1 MVKLI
6 MFWWRHCCLPL
17 LQTSRE
23 DAFVIHERQ
32 FHGPRRRQ
40 RSYSHLAPH
49 SQVFTYVVTLESNIK
64 LVRFINTL
72 LLNTLSYFLSL
83 KVSNCYSQDD
93 VEDFHSCYASQGKVR
108 FIWSSKILYLK
119 SSIFQLDH
127 SQIDKRFCLNVKCVS
142 KELQELVRRS
152 FLSPMNL
159 FLFST
164 FWLSPLNRLHL
175 EVF

>member
-1 MVKLI
+1 MTSLLFTSFTDVTWRCFRHSWATISWPEAATTKL
-6 MFWWRHCCLPL
+6 FSSCSSFPGFYLR
-17 LQTSRE
+17 
-23 DAFVIHERQ
+23 
-32 FHGPRRRQ
+32 
-40 RSYSHLAPH
+40 
-49 SQVFTYVVTLESNIK
+49 VVTFESNIK

-93 VEDFHSCYASQGKVR
+93 VEDFHSCYASQGKIR

-127 SQIDKRFCLNVKCVS
+127 SQIDIRFCLNVKCVS

-164 FWLSPLNRLHL
+164 FWLSPLNRLPL
-175 EVF
+175 AVF